1 MIAIITSLNENYMNK
16 TLSIPVLILGLLALS
31 VFAYFTVMPRLA
43 IGSAPSGLQA
53 TIATSSNPTV
63 GTTALLVFATSTCST
78 RIVSTYASPV
88 MMYFSDITGQR
99 PSPTAG
105 HLQAASTTVAY
116 DSGLYGCGAVYM
128 YGFVSTAIT
137 VSEAR

>member
-1 MIAIITSLNENYMNK
+1 MKNLKIMTLQK
-16 TLSIPVLILGLLALS
+16 TILGFGAALFLIVGAFIAGS
-31 VFAYFTVMPRLA
+31 YTYHASA
-43 IGSAPSGLQA
+43 SAPSGLQA
-53 TIATSSNPTV
+53 TMATSSNPTV
-63 GTTALLVFATSTCST
+63 GTTALLVFATSTCAT

-88 MMYFSDITGQR
+88 MMYFSDFTGQR
-99 PSPTAG
+99 PSATAG